1 MTGVNLIFCK
11 CCFRTDGQQNSAC
24 RHDLLL
30 FYVLRDENFNFS
42 FHISSNKFLNS
53 KLEYLLRG
61 RYIGSIK
68 NRRWDK
74 TIYIDISRA
83 YWFCDI
89 ENNAVNRCFCIIL
102 SYFPRWKEKL
112 LFGQGFLW
120 RNYWE
125 SLPFRNTK
133 SVCFPYPLTC
143 TQIQAQLPEDTARRA
158 QGNSETWNITV

>member
-1 MTGVNLIFCK
+1 MAPVLVFNVAILDDVCNRDMNWHLLSHTKFYEFCPIKTEHHAICSMKRNIKQINFAPSNAELTVPGMTGVNLIFCK

-83 YWFCDI
+83 Y
-89 ENNAVNRCFCIIL
+89 
-102 SYFPRWKEKL
+102 
-112 LFGQGFLW
+112 
-120 RNYWE
+120 
-125 SLPFRNTK
+125 
-133 SVCFPYPLTC
+133 
-143 TQIQAQLPEDTARRA
+143 
-158 QGNSETWNITV
+158 